1 MQSFNESEAF
11 RDLFIG
17 NPTTLFSQFVGMNI
31 MHTFHDDWLPLL
43 FTIAGTDEVI
53 RKGDRKRLL
62 ISLNER

>member
-1 MQSFNESEAF
+1 
-11 RDLFIG
+11 
-17 NPTTLFSQFVGMNI
+17 